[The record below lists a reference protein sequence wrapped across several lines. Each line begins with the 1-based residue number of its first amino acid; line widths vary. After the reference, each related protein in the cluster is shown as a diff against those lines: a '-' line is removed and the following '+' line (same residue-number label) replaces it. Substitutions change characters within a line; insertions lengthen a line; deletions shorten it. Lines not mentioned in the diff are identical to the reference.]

1 MKIDNVNVICSMGVS
16 SMEVRRVSELR
27 AGDHI
32 KWKRLEGYDHHAI
45 VEWVDHY
52 YGEVHVIEYQKKGQ
66 YDRRVRV
73 IRSVIRDV
81 ATMYKYIYDK
91 CYNAGTVLQRARSRL
106 NETAYNLLTSN
117 CEHFATWCKTGY
129 ERCSQMPSA
138 IRRGSMY
145 AVEGLAAGG
154 RCVAKCAV
162 AAAES
167 GTTIAREL
175 IRTSLPNAVA
185 NGGKAFVQN
194 ALTVAGKAFGPLT
207 ALCEVP
213 LFAYNCYNAHKK
225 YKAAVR
231 RVEDDSMKPRLK
243 QQRNRNIREGGFEG
257 LGAVGGAV
265 IGAAVGSVIPALG
278 TLVGG
283 LIGGF
288 GGRILGKLFGRWLH
302 R

>member
-1 MKIDNVNVICSMGVS
+1 
-16 SMEVRRVSELR
+16 
-27 AGDHI
+27 
-32 KWKRLEGYDHHAI
+32 
-45 VEWVDHY
+45 
-52 YGEVHVIEYQKKGQ
+52 
-66 YDRRVRV
+66 
-73 IRSVIRDV
+73 
-81 ATMYKYIYDK
+81 
-91 CYNAGTVLQRARSRL
+91 
-106 NETAYNLLTSN
+106 
-117 CEHFATWCKTGY
+117 
-129 ERCSQMPSA
+129 
-138 IRRGSMY
+138 MY
-145 AVEGLAAGG
+145 AMEGLAAGG

-231 RVEDDSMKPRLK
+231 RVGDDSMKPRLK
-243 QQRNRNIREGGFEG
+243 QQRNRNIREAGFEG

-265 IGAAVGSVIPALG
+265 IGAAVGSFIPALG

-283 LIGGF
+283 LIGGI

>member
-1 MKIDNVNVICSMGVS
+1 MGVS
-16 SMEVRRVSELR
+16 SMKVRRVSELR

-32 KWKRLEGYDHHAI
+32 KWKRQLGYDHHAI
-45 VEWVDHY
+45 VEWVDY
-52 YGEVHVIEYQKKGQ
+52 VYDIVHVIEYQGQ
-66 YDRRVRV
+66 YLRKAEI
-73 IRSVIRDV
+73 IRSDICRYDV

-91 CYNAGTVLQRARSRL
+91 CYNASTVLQRARSRVG
-106 NETAYNLLTSN
+106 ETAYNVVTNN

-138 IRRGSMY
+138 VRRVSMY
-145 AVEGLAAGG
+145 AMEGLAAGG

-175 IRTSLPNAVA
+175 IRTSLPNALA

-207 ALCEVP
+207 ALFEAP

-225 YKAAVR
+225 YKAAKR
-231 RVEDDSMKPRLK
+231 RMEDDSMKPRLK
-243 QQRNRNIREGGFEG
+243 QQRNRNIREAGFEG

-283 LIGGF
+283 LIGGI